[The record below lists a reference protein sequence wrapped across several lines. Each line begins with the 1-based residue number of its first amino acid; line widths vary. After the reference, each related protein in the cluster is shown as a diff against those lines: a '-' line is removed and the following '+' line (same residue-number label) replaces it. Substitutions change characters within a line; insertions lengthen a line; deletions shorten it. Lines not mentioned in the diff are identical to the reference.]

1 MNEIKHFTNNPE
13 TAGIAEVK
21 VKENDNAYGVTW
33 AEVVREYLKT
43 GYANEESGCEV
54 EAFGKTY
61 KVLKRDKVT
70 AFYDESGNT
79 LFDVEND
86 RLKKEYEWFMASG
99 WPGETEEEA
108 EDGEPEE
115 TNEETSE
122 VEQKTEA
129 DADTVPMGTASL
141 EDIVTGNVPAPTD
154 EEVETAKKAN
164 SGDIKAQAKQ
174 KLEEELKKAKDKSF
188 ADPVISYLLKRCE
201 EDNGLSTD
209 VMQEHKTWDKC
220 FDYIYS
226 QARKQTKG
234 NSCAVRDEVVY
245 EWAEDYYHKDDKAEE
260 EEKAKKEAER
270 KKKQAENE
278 KKAKAKTDKPK
289 TDDNP
294 ESKKADSVEKPK
306 PAEKKEAAKPKKN
319 SKDMDGQMDLFS
331 MMGM

>member
-1 MNEIKHFTNNPE
+1 MNEIKHFANNPE

-21 VKENDNAYGVTW
+21 VKENDSAYGVTW

-43 GYANEESGCEV
+43 GYAEEESGCEV
-54 EAFGKTY
+54 ETFGKTY

-70 AFYDESGNT
+70 VFYDESGNT
-79 LFDVEND
+79 LFDVENE

-99 WPGETEEEA
+99 WPGESEEEA
-108 EDGEPEE
+108 EDGELEDA
-115 TNEETSE
+115 NEETSDG
-122 VEQKTEA
+122 EQETEE
-129 DADTVPMGTASL
+129 DADMVPIGTTSPGGIA
-141 EDIVTGNVPAPTD
+141 TGNIPAPTNED
-154 EEVETAKKAN
+154 AKQIEV
-164 SGDIKAQAKQ
+164 QAKQ

-188 ADPVISYLLKRCE
+188 AKPVISYLLKRCE
-201 EDNGLSTD
+201 EDNGLSAD
-209 VMQEHKTWDKC
+209 VVQEHKTWDKC

-270 KKKQAENE
+270 KKKHDEALSAVIHTAIHSKGTDTKE
-278 KKAKAKTDKPK
+278 K
-289 TDDNP
+289 
-294 ESKKADSVEKPK
+294 KKADEKVVVPK
-306 PAEKKEAAKPKKN
+306 NATIATEKKEAAKPKKK
-319 SKDMDGQMDLFS
+319 SKDIDGQMDLFS

>member
-1 MNEIKHFTNNPE
+1 MNDFMHFTNNPE
-13 TAGIAEVK
+13 TEGIAEVA
-21 VKENDNAYGVTW
+21 VSGNDNAYGVTW
-33 AEVVREYLKT
+33 AEVVREYLKK
-43 GYANEESGCEV
+43 GYAGEETRCEV

-61 KVLKRDKVT
+61 KVLKREGVT
-70 AFYDESGNT
+70 AFYDKDGNT

-99 WPGETEEEA
+99 WPGE
-108 EDGEPEE
+108 PEE
-115 TNEETSE
+115 
-122 VEQKTEA
+122 
-129 DADTVPMGTASL
+129 DADMVPMGTASL

-201 EDNGLSTD
+201 EDNGLSED
-209 VMQEHKTWDKC
+209 VIQKHKTWDKC

-260 EEKAKKEAER
+260 EAKAKKEAAAKAKRE
-270 KKKQAENE
+270 KAAAE
-278 KKAKAKTDKPK
+278 KKASSKTENSTNKTAKAQTEQAKVQR
-289 TDDNP
+289 
-294 ESKKADSVEKPK
+294 SVEK
-306 PAEKKEAAKPKKN
+306 KEPKPKKESK
-319 SKDMDGQMDLFS
+319 SKDMDGQLDMFS